1 MGNNRASKTVP
12 LHGHSILT
20 KNCIIMKAK
29 RLLLLLSATLLA
41 TTIFA
46 KGTQIGDLNYELY
59 DSDLTAIVC
68 YQTRTAANYET
79 LTSINIPATVAYNSK
94 TYKVTAIEELAFA
107 GAPKLEAVY
116 AANNITV
123 IGKQAFLD
131 CKKLNHL
138 YVGRKVTSIGLNA
151 LRGCTQLHTVDWC
164 AENYPDFSY
173 KNSPFCHAE
182 GDAWDFDIREFVY
195 DVIFGSYVKH
205 IPANLCFGM
214 KYLKAIVLPNSVTS
228 IGANAFYGC
237 NNLTTTTVTLPN
249 SVTEIET
256 DVFANTNLT
265 APVYNNRLFVY
276 MPPTLENTSYT
287 VPDGIETIIG
297 EAFYACNNLQT
308 VTLPNSVKTIGV
320 TAFSNCS
327 NLKTVELGNSLEVIE
342 AYAFEE
348 CSKLQ
353 AITLPNTLKRIFT
366 SAFGN
371 CSSLKSINFPN
382 SIIECGSAV
391 FAGTGLDAAVYNEH
405 IYAYQPANLLATA
418 VTIPDGIELI
428 AGDAFFECSEMREV
442 IIPASL
448 DSIGDGAF
456 YGCTGLTALTC
467 KAVTP
472 PTLHKNNV
480 FYGAPTTA
488 TLYVPEGSVDAYKA
502 TKWNYFTTILPI
514 QSTGMG
520 QLSTSKVVDGKLIHN
535 GQLLIIRDGKIFN
548 AAGIEVK

>member
-1 MGNNRASKTVP
+1 M
-12 LHGHSILT
+12 
-20 KNCIIMKAK
+20 
-29 RLLLLLSATLLA
+29 
-41 TTIFA
+41 
-46 KGTQIGDLNYELY
+46 
-59 DSDLTAIVC
+59 
-68 YQTRTAANYET
+68 
-79 LTSINIPATVAYNSK
+79 
-94 TYKVTAIEELAFA
+94 
-107 GAPKLEAVY
+107 
-116 AANNITV
+116 
-123 IGKQAFLD
+123 
-131 CKKLNHL
+131 
-138 YVGRKVTSIGLNA
+138 
-151 LRGCTQLHTVDWC
+151 
-164 AENYPDFSY
+164 
-173 KNSPFCHAE
+173 
-182 GDAWDFDIREFVY
+182 
-195 DVIFGSYVKH
+195 
-205 IPANLCFGM
+205 
-214 KYLKAIVLPNSVTS
+214 
-228 IGANAFYGC
+228 
-237 NNLTTTTVTLPN
+237 
-249 SVTEIET
+249 
-256 DVFANTNLT
+256 
-265 APVYNNRLFVY
+265 
-276 MPPTLENTSYT
+276 
-287 VPDGIETIIG
+287 
-297 EAFYACNNLQT
+297 
-308 VTLPNSVKTIGV
+308 
-320 TAFSNCS
+320 
-327 NLKTVELGNSLEVIE
+327 KTVELGNSLEVIE

-366 SAFGN
+366 SAFGY

-391 FAGTGLDAAVYNEH
+391 FAGTNLDAAVYNEH

-520 QLSTSKVVDGKLIHN
+520 QLSTSKVVDGKLIQD
-535 GQLLIIRDGKIFN
+535 GQLLIRRDGKTYTV
-548 AAGIEVK
+548 AGQEIQ